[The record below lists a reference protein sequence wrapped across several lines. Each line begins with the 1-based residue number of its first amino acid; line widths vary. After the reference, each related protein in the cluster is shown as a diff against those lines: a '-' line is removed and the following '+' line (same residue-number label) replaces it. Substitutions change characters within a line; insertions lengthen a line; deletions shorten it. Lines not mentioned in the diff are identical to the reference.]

1 MEQIAFIG
9 TGIMGHPMA
18 RNLLRAGYR
27 VKIYNRTPTTGQ
39 DLTDAGGQ
47 LAKTLQEAVA
57 DATVVITMLPDTP
70 DVRSVYFESAGV
82 LANCRPG
89 TLLIDMSTV
98 APEFSQEL
106 ATAAEE
112 NACMALDAPVSGGQN
127 GAEQGTLSI
136 MIGGSTQAFERA
148 KPLFEVMGSHIVRI
162 GGPGAGQVAKA
173 CNQIAVAANI
183 AGVAEALRLAE
194 SFDVDGSLVQE
205 ALLGGLAQSRVLE
218 SHGTRMLRR
227 NFKPGFRL
235 RLHLKDLQIA
245 VGSGNVH
252 LPVTSLVRDL
262 MADRVTEGMGDWD
275 HSALYIDID

>member
-245 VGSGNVH
+245 AGSGNVH